1 MIASWILAY
10 GFFVEGKHAQAFPAF
25 GAERR
30 GAPVEAFVRMD
41 DSFLNLRC
49 RVLTPS
55 LVVVMSEKLVYS
67 VDVAAGL
74 DKGGLLFINSDKGP
88 EGFESLGMNFEIR
101 TVDVTAIAV
110 KNGLGSRTSPFI
122 NAPVLGALTGFSRLV
137 RPESVV
143 KGIAKFIKTDTEKNI
158 LAFRDAYSQT
168 TRRDQTPMA
177 SGRHVTKN

>member
-1 MIASWILAY
+1 MIASWVLAY

-41 DSFLNLRC
+41 ESFLNLRC
-49 RVLTPS
+49 RVLKPS
-55 LVVVMSEKLVYS
+55 LVVVMSEKLVHS
-67 VDVAAGL
+67 VDVVAGL
-74 DKGGLLFINSDKGP
+74 EKGGLIIINSDKGP
-88 EGFESLGMNFEIR
+88 EDFESFRKGFKVR

-122 NAPVLGALTGFSRLV
+122 NAPVLGALTGLSGLV

-158 LAFRDAYSQT
+158 FAFRDAYTQSMSW
-168 TRRDQTPMA
+168 D
-177 SGRHVTKN
+177 